1 MQTLQR
7 ESNPRALAD
16 LLLFSGPGP
25 YYDVRHRKME
35 PGLRE
40 CTALVVIPTFVP
52 YLRLNTTT
60 NWFGMIGKCA
70 ERSWTAATCWS
81 WAGGSKSPAAPQ
93 RLDGAMRLPAHRRS
107 GAVRPA
113 RSDRGHLPTQTQ
125 MVTFPYENTLAGS
138 EVFAEGY
145 SHLAPESDDWYG
157 SVAGGREFTIFIKG
171 QHFSVHETQVIA
183 GGVQVTQDNWLAISR
198 NLMRVT
204 VPANAI
210 VSRQWVTDPD
220 PVNGAPVRHSR
231 STSTFT
237 WRRRMGRRTTCLSSC
252 RRRGRRS
259 VRLPAASAGVCRR
272 CTPPTTTWARTRKIR
287 SLQMVDG
294 DTILP
299 PTGELLIERRPR
311 SRLRRRQRSALT
323 VQTSG
328 KVIVILTGS
337 TVLNFDSRRNAYF
350 LFGKDYN
357 QLNGDLASA
366 VTNALNKGINGN
378 VFTAPTQPLVVSGKL
393 TIGMRGLPDR
403 QQADDQSSGLP
414 AESVTSADRKP
425 RGGRS
430 ALPFAFPHPVGS
442 RNLIAAAG

>member
-1 MQTLQR
+1 MLELGRR
-7 ESNPRALAD
+7 EQIARGALNGLTAQC
-16 LLLFSGPGP
+16 GYRPT
-25 YYDVRHRKME
+25 DVQ
-35 PGLRE
+35 GLYARPDQIE
-40 CTALVVIPTFVP
+40 A
-52 YLRLNTTT
+52 
-60 NWFGMIGKCA
+60 
-70 ERSWTAATCWS
+70 
-81 WAGGSKSPAAPQ
+81 Q
-93 RLDGAMRLPAHRRS
+93 LPM
-107 GAVRPA
+107 
-113 RSDRGHLPTQTQ
+113 QTQ

-145 SHLAPESDDWYG
+145 SHLAPELDDWYG

-183 GGVQVTQDNWLAISR
+183 GGVQVTQDNWLLISR

-220 PVNGAPVRHSR
+220 PVTGAPVRHLAQYIDIHVASPNGP
-231 STSTFT
+231 SNHLFIE
-237 WRRRMGRRTTCLSSC
+237 
-252 RRRGRRS
+252 
-259 VRLPAASAGVCRR
+259 LPPPGPEECAVAGGFRWGLPTVYAAHYNLGKDPKNPVL
-272 CTPPTTTWARTRKIR
+272 TI
-287 SLQMVDG
+287 VDG

-299 PTGELLIERRPR
+299 PTGELLIEAPPAFAPPPTAT
-311 SRLRRRQRSALT
+311 LALT

-393 TIGMRGLPDR
+393 TIGSAVYPIDNKLTISL
-403 QQADDQSSGLP
+403 QAYQPSP
-414 AESVTSADRKP
+414 
-425 RGGRS
+425 
-430 ALPFAFPHPVGS
+430 
-442 RNLIAAAG
+442 